1 MWKHLKIWMK
11 LVIMGLV
18 MLVGMIGVSFVSFLS
33 LERVKNDAIDNLD
46 ITIRERF
53 DDSIKDQ
60 VTNAVSMLDELYGRY
75 EAGELTL
82 EETQQLGMSLVRN
95 IRYQEG
101 GYFWM
106 DDTEGNNVVLLGNST
121 EGTNRYDA
129 EDAQG
134 NKYVQQFIS
143 QAKDG
148 GGFIDYYFPR
158 EGEEEASPKRAYT
171 QLFEPFGWVV
181 GTGNYTDDIDAE
193 VAAQQKVMEATTRA
207 IQKVIFIIMVVC
219 FVISVGIMFM
229 IIFGISKGF
238 KDAIAGL
245 KALARGNFAYSF
257 PEKYEKHRD
266 DFGILIQETGHM
278 KNEVAKLVGQVKEQS
293 KVIYG
298 LVGNI
303 TDDVTS
309 LNAEIETMSATTQN
323 LAANMEETSAAS
335 EEMAASAQSA
345 EDNSRTMAEE
355 ASRGNTE
362 AGEIGRRANDTKET
376 AENAQEKAQKLLTE
390 INARLA
396 NALENVKVIDQI
408 QVLAE
413 GIMNI
418 TSQTTLLALNASIEA
433 ARAGEAGRGFA
444 VVAGEIGVLADESKE
459 TVGKIQNITGQVTQ
473 AVGNLSD
480 SAGEL
485 LEFVSTDVQSDYDSF
500 LKIGEQYSQDAG
512 MVGEMTDLINRSADE
527 LNQMMQNISEI
538 VKNVAIA
545 AQDGAQGTSDIASR
559 NSDVRS
565 KAENIMEMVRQA
577 NGAVEALEEEVK
589 SFQI

>member
-18 MLVGMIGVSFVSFLS
+18 MLAGMIGISFVSFLS
-33 LERVKNDAIDNLD
+33 LERVKNDAIDNLE

-53 DDSIKDQ
+53 DDSVKTQ
-60 VTNAVSMLDELYGRY
+60 VTNVISMLDELYGRC

-82 EETQQLGMSLVRN
+82 EETRELGRSLVRN
-95 IRYQEG
+95 IRYKDG

-106 DDTEGNNVVLLGNST
+106 DDAEGNNVVLLGNST
-121 EGTNRYDA
+121 EGTNRYGA
-129 EDAQG
+129 EDANG

-143 QAKDG
+143 QAKAG
-148 GGFIDYYFPR
+148 GGFTDYYFPR

-171 QLFEPFGWVV
+171 QLSKPFGWVV
-181 GTGNYTDDIDAE
+181 GTGNYTDDIDEE
-193 VAAQQKVMEATTRA
+193 VAAQQKVMESTTLA
-207 IQKVIFIIMVVC
+207 IQKIIFIIMVVC
-219 FVISVGIMFM
+219 FLVSVAIMFM

-238 KDAIAGL
+238 KDTIAGL
-245 KALARGNFAYSF
+245 KALAGGNFAYSF
-257 PEKYEKHRD
+257 PQKYEKSSD
-266 DFGILIQETGHM
+266 DFGILIQETGRM
-278 KNEVAKLVGQVKEQS
+278 KNAVAGLVGQVKEQS

-303 TDDVTS
+303 TDNVTS
-309 LNAEIETMSATTQN
+309 LNDEIETMSSTTQD

-335 EEMAASAQSA
+335 EEMAASTQTA
-345 EDNSRTMAEE
+345 EEDSRTMAEE

-376 AENAQEKAQKLLTE
+376 AEKAQEKAQKLLNE

-396 NALENVKVIDQI
+396 SALENVKVIDQI

-418 TSQTTLLALNASIEA
+418 TSQTNLLALNASIEA

-444 VVAGEIGVLADESKE
+444 VVAGEIGALAEQSKE

-485 LEFVSTDVQSDYDSF
+485 LEFVSTDVQNDYDSF
-500 LKIGEQYSQDAG
+500 LKIGEQYSRDAG
-512 MVGEMTDLINRSADE
+512 MIGEMTDLISRSAGE
-527 LNQMMQNISEI
+527 VSQMMQNIAEI
-538 VKNVAIA
+538 VKNVATA
-545 AQDGAQGTSDIASR
+545 AQDGAEGTSDIANR

-565 KAENIMEMVRQA
+565 EAENIMEMVRQA
-577 NGAVEALEEEVK
+577 NGAVGVLEEEVQR
-589 SFQI
+589 FQI